1 MLIPLS
7 RKTLENLI
15 PLAATSTQYKH
26 CWGKPADVLR
36 RFLYSIAAVVAIAL
50 LGILFPEGFDP
61 VLFLLAVVA
70 FCYWLWAPIY
80 VAWLRNR
87 DYRRYEFG
95 GFWTGEVLDKFI
107 TEEVVRVQETVDKK
121 GELVVIE
128 NREKL
133 VNLEIGDETGFTTII
148 QVPLQKRH
156 RDIRPGDW
164 AELVMLSNRSDLSR
178 IMKMTDVFI
187 PDAKVWVSD
196 YPYLRRDAFLEVSR
210 RIREEDVAYDQVPH
224 EPSRT
229 RPMRPISGRSIPNE
243 PPDRPRL
250 PRYDR

>member
-15 PLAATSTQYKH
+15 PSAATSTQYQY
-26 CWGKPADVLR
+26 CWGQPADALR
-36 RFLYSIAAVVAIAL
+36 RFLYSIGGVVAIAL
-50 LGILFPEGFDP
+50 LRIFFPEGFDP
-61 VLFLLAVVA
+61 ALFLLALVA

-80 VAWLRNR
+80 VAWQRNR
-87 DYRRYEFG
+87 EYRRYEFG

-107 TEEVVRVQETVDKK
+107 TEEVVSTQETVDKK

-128 NREKL
+128 NREKRL
-133 VNLEIGDETGFTTII
+133 NLEIGDETGFTTVV

-164 AELVMLSNRSDLSR
+164 AELVMLSNRPDLSR
-178 IMKMTDVFI
+178 IMKITDVFI
-187 PDAKVWVSD
+187 PDAKLWVSD
-196 YPYLRRDAFLEVSR
+196 YPYLRRDAFLDVSR
-210 RIREEDVAYDQVPH
+210 RLREGDTEYDPIPPEPPQPPRRSRSG
-224 EPSRT
+224 PSR
-229 RPMRPISGRSIPNE
+229 
-243 PPDRPRL
+243 PDRPRL